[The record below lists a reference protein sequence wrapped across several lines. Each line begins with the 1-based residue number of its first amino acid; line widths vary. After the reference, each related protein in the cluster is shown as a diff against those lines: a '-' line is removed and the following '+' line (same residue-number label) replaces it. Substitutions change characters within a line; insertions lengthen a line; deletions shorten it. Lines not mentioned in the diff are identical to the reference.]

1 MRHSVKTSSRSS
13 LHTSNQ
19 PSGWQRWGAT
29 LLIGSGIVTITLL
42 LYLTGISQLPYH
54 SIYRSLYYLPIAGA
68 AVYYGWRGGVFIA
81 LVVCLLFIPRSIL
94 FGEIHPGEFL
104 DNLLEIP
111 VFILVGGMSGWLADR
126 ERQQRQR
133 ADALHAYIGSVL
145 QSLPLGV
152 ATTDG
157 TTSLI
162 PQNTTANR
170 LLQTVSSHTLTHLNN
185 GYHTI
190 DQVAVP
196 LGIHISPL
204 HDLQGKTQGHV
215 YVLEDLTERRA
226 METQIRRM
234 DRLAS
239 VGQLAAGIAHEIRN
253 PLAILRA
260 TSQLLADRLRSDTS
274 LVAYLDVLVGESD
287 RIDRLIG
294 ELQDYAR
301 PKPPTLEPLGLYD
314 VLKEARDEVYAYALQ
329 HDVQVLVY
337 STDDISF
344 SADRQ
349 QIRHLLVN
357 LLFNAI
363 QASSPGTDVHL
374 RGERTARG
382 VRIRVIDTG
391 CGMPSDVQERVCEP
405 FFTTRD
411 EGTGLGLAIVSAV
424 VTQHHGT
431 LHIQSTPGKGTEIR
445 VTLPGE
451 RIHEW
456 HES

>member
-1 MRHSVKTSSRSS
+1 MHHQCETSSIPS
-13 LHTSNQ
+13 LHTSSHT
-19 PSGWQRWGAT
+19 SGLHQWRAA

-54 SIYRSLYYLPIAGA
+54 SIYQSLYYLPIAGA

-81 LVVCLLFIPRSIL
+81 LVVCLLFIPRSML
-94 FGEIHPGEFL
+94 FGEVHPGEFF
-104 DNLLEIP
+104 DNILEIP

-126 ERQQRQR
+126 ERQQQQR
-133 ADALHAYIGSVL
+133 ADALHAYIDSVM

-157 TTSLI
+157 KTSLI
-162 PQNTTANR
+162 PQNTTARR
-170 LLQTVSSHTLTHLNN
+170 LLQTVSAHTLTHLSN

-196 LGIHISPL
+196 LGIYISPL
-204 HDLQGKTQGHV
+204 RNMQGETQGLV
-215 YVLEDLTERRA
+215 YVFEDLTERRA

-260 TSQLLADRLRSDTS
+260 TSQLLADRLRSDSS

-287 RIDRLIG
+287 RIDRMIG

-301 PKPPTLEPLGLYD
+301 PKPLSLEPLMLYD
-314 VLKEARDEVYAYALQ
+314 VLKEAHDEVYPYALQ
-329 HDVQVLVY
+329 HEVQVIIH
-337 STDDISF
+337 SASDISF

-349 QIRHLLVN
+349 QIRHLLLN

-363 QASSPGTDVHL
+363 QASPPGADVHL
-374 RGERTARG
+374 RGERTTRG
-382 VRIRVIDTG
+382 IRISVIDSG
-391 CGMPSDVQERVCEP
+391 CGMHPDVQDRACEP

-411 EGTGLGLAIVSAV
+411 EGTGLGLAIVTAV
-424 VTQHHGT
+424 INQHHGA
-431 LHIQSTPGKGTEIR
+431 LHIQSTPGQGTQIR

-451 RIHEW
+451 RINEW